1 MATTLAIPTVEGPL
15 DGELTLPGSKSI
27 TNRALLAAALAQG
40 RSVLEEALFS
50 EDTEIFAAC
59 LGRLGFAVLSEPAA
73 RRFTVQ
79 GLGGALPAAG
89 ADLFV
94 GNAGT
99 AARFITALTALG
111 RGTYRFDG
119 VPAMRKRPMRELLDV
134 LVEQGASVEYAGQPG
149 AMPFALTTRG
159 FGGGAI
165 QTQAD
170 RTSQHLTALLLI
182 APYAARDTSIRVGE
196 TLVSKPYLVTTC
208 GLMEQWGVQ
217 VEREGEGL
225 FHIRAGQRYQAR
237 RFVVEPDASGASYFF
252 AAAAALG
259 GRVRVRHL
267 TRASLQGDA
276 RFVEVLAAMG
286 CEVRYGPDFI
296 EVARGGPLRGVEVD
310 LNDMSDTMPTLAAIA
325 PFAEGPVTIRNVE
338 HTRWKETDRIH
349 AVVTE
354 LRRMGAV
361 VDESRDGLTVHP
373 GALRGATIETYNDH
387 RIAMAFA
394 VTGLC
399 VPGTIINDPACTSK
413 TFPDFFERL
422 AALVGADFPA

>member
-1 MATTLAIPTVEGPL
+1 MPETLAIPTVARPL

-50 EDTEIFAAC
+50 EDTEIFADC
-59 LGRLGFAVLSEPAA
+59 LGRLGFQVLSEPAA
-73 RRFTVQ
+73 RRFTVE
-79 GLGGALPAAG
+79 GLGGALPASA
-89 ADLFV
+89 AELFV

-119 VPAMRKRPMRELLDV
+119 VPAMRKRPMRELLDA
-134 LVEQGASVEYAGQPG
+134 LVAQGASVEHAGQPG
-149 AMPFALTTRG
+149 AMPFTLTTRG
-159 FGGGAI
+159 FEGGEI
-165 QTQAD
+165 QTSAD

-182 APYAARDTSIRVGE
+182 APYAARDTTIRIGE

-208 GLMEQWGVQ
+208 GMMEQWGVR
-217 VEREGEGL
+217 VEREGEGV
-225 FHIRAGQRYQAR
+225 FHIRAGQRYQPQ

-259 GRVRVRHL
+259 GRVRVNHL
-267 TRASLQGDA
+267 TDRSLQGDA
-276 RFVEVLAAMG
+276 RFVDVLAAMG
-286 CEVRYGPDFI
+286 CQVTHGADFI
-296 EVARGGPLRGVEVD
+296 EVARHGPLRGVDID

-354 LRRMGAV
+354 LRRMGAL
-361 VDESRDGLTVHP
+361 VDEARDGLTVHP
-373 GALRGATIETYNDH
+373 GPLHGANIDTYNDH

-394 VTGLC
+394 ITGLR
-399 VPGTIINDPACTSK
+399 VPGTVINDPGCTSK

-422 AALVGADFPA
+422 AALVGVEFAT